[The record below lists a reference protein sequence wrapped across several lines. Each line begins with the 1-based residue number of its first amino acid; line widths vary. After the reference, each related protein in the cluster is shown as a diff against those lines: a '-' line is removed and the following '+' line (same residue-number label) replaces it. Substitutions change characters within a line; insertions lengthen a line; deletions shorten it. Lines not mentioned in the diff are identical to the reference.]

1 MELLEPKEVVI
12 DGCTF
17 RIGKFPAVAGREIIT
32 KYPLSNIPR
41 LGDYAVSEEIMLK
54 LMSFVERI
62 TEPEGRAV
70 RLTTKELVNNQVP
83 SWETLVKLE
92 AAALEHNCSFFQNG
106 KTSDF
111 FAKLGALAQRKV
123 VEILTDLSGTLSR
136 QAKLHT
142 KN

>member
-32 KYPLSNIPR
+32 KYPISNIPR
-41 LGDYAVSEEIMLK
+41 LGDYGVSEEVMLK

-62 TEPEGRAV
+62 TEPEGKAI
-70 RLTTKELVNNQVP
+70 RLVTKDLVNNHVP

-92 AAALEHNCSFFQNG
+92 AAALEHNCSFFHNG
-106 KTSDF
+106 KSSAF
-111 FAKLGALAQRKV
+111 LKNLGTLAQEKV
-123 VEILTDLSGTLSR
+123 TEILTHLLERSSQ
-136 QAKLHT
+136 QAKPRS